1 MANHTERII
10 METFR
15 QMLEEMPF
23 YKISVS
29 ALVKRCNISPNT
41 FYYHYED
48 IYDLLEKWLAKWLDQ
63 FSPHE
68 DWHKNAKEV
77 LYACQENEKLVE
89 NVVNYLSREQIEQT
103 LFPTDDDD
111 LFYNFVKKSAGDLQ
125 IPEEKKRD
133 IADFCR
139 YAVIGFFLRFIWNH
153 STGDVDSFID
163 DLDSYI
169 RCFVKAAL
177 EKESK

>member
-89 NVVNYLSREQIEQT
+89 NVVNYLSREQILSGTTPPEMWIPLLMIWTVISAVLSKQ
-103 LFPTDDDD
+103 PW
-111 LFYNFVKKSAGDLQ
+111 KKSRN
-125 IPEEKKRD
+125 K
-133 IADFCR
+133 
-139 YAVIGFFLRFIWNH
+139 FFAQF
-153 STGDVDSFID
+153 
-163 DLDSYI
+163 
-169 RCFVKAAL
+169 
-177 EKESK
+177 